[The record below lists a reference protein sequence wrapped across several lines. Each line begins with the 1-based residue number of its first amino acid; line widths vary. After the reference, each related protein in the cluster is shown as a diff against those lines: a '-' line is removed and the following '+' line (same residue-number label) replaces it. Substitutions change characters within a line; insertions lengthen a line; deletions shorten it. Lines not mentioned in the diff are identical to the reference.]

1 MEPDQATQ
9 KPSDI
14 RDAFLVVRE
23 GNSWRDVFRLSPA
36 QVMTIGRAT
45 TNRIVLRDELC
56 SRNHCELY
64 RNGAT
69 WVLRDLGSR
78 NGTMVNNGP
87 VVGERELESGDL
99 IQIGP
104 YELGFTFDLSQ
115 PFGSADGT
123 ADINNSDTAFAF
135 EAVNESPQNESPQ
148 VRRRSSI
155 ERGFPAI
162 GPRSPTRPRSATVPT
177 RSWRRCTVWRSI
189 WARRR
194 RAKELAEVVLAG
206 LDGGTHFD
214 IGAVLL
220 LPKAVQQDAKASQL
234 TVVAYT
240 AKGESP
246 YHKVS
251 SYLSTQVLSTREAIL
266 ARDVGKDTR
275 LSQRDDLGEMRAESV
290 ICAPVQLGP
299 LVHGLIHLYSTD
311 PNRPFQPEDLEFTI
325 AVADQ
330 MAVAL
335 RNLKEKESLASGL
348 DRIRT
353 DYETLRQQLQTES
366 EIVGESP
373 EVEDMRQTIAR
384 IAPTDAIVLIR
395 GESGVGKEL
404 VARAIHFKSD
414 RNSRPFCT
422 MNCAALAESLLESE
436 LFGHEKGPFTGA
448 TERKIGKFE
457 QAHRGTLFLDEVGEM
472 SLAIQA
478 KFLRVLEGHPFE
490 RVGGRSPVRVD
501 VRVVAATNRNL
512 EREVE
517 RGTFRKDL
525 YFRLHVV
532 EIVVTPLRKRR
543 SDIPILAEHF
553 LTMLGPE
560 DGAAGR
566 QLLPRRAGRHDGL
579 RLARQRPGAAKRRRA
594 GRHLVPRRSGPGG
607 RHPTLT
613 ALRTPPSDP
622 SITVMDGK
630 ATGKSPWS
638 TVEKE
643 HILATLEHTN
653 GNMTR
658 TAEILGIERS
668 TLYLKLKRYDAH
680 RRGPVTACKFAASI
694 GFL

>member
-1 MEPDQATQ
+1 MEPEQATH
-9 KPSDI
+9 KPSDV

-23 GNSWRDVFRLSPA
+23 GNSWRDVFRLSAA

-64 RNGAT
+64 RNGAN

-104 YELGFTFDLSQ
+104 YQLGFTFDLSQ
-115 PFGSADGT
+115 PFGSADPT
-123 ADINNSDTAFAF
+123 AEINESDTALGLEVINDSQQAAP
-135 EAVNESPQNESPQ
+135 EIIHRTRVSRYRTPQ
-148 VRRRSSI
+148 VDTAPSRDRAHKELASLYQLTLDM
-155 ERGFPAI
+155 GAAPA
-162 GPRSPTRPRSATVPT
+162 
-177 RSWRRCTVWRSI
+177 
-189 WARRR
+189 
-194 RAKELAEVVLAG
+194 AKELADVVLAG
-206 LDGGTHFD
+206 LNSGINFD

-220 LPKAVQQDAKASQL
+220 LPKAAQQDAKASQL
-234 TVVAYT
+234 AVVAYT
-240 AKGESP
+240 AKGEDP

-266 ARDVGKDTR
+266 ARDVRKDTR
-275 LSQRDDLGEMRAESV
+275 LSQRDDLGELRAESV
-290 ICAPVQLGP
+290 ICAPVQSGS
-299 LVHGLIHLYSTD
+299 LVHGLVHLYSTD
-311 PNRPFQPEDLEFTI
+311 PHRPFQPEDLEFTI

-348 DRIRT
+348 DRVRT
-353 DYETLRQQLQTES
+353 DYETLRQQMQSES
-366 EIVGESP
+366 EIVGQSA
-373 EVEDMRQTIAR
+373 EVGDMRQTIVR

-414 RNSRPFCT
+414 RKSRPFCT

-436 LFGHEKGPFTGA
+436 LFGHEKGSFTGA

-457 QAHRGTLFLDEVGEM
+457 QAHKGTLFLDEVGEM
-472 SLAIQA
+472 SLPIQA

-553 LTMLGPE
+553 LTTSSRKT
-560 DGAAGR
+560 GR
-566 QLLPRRAGRHDGL
+566 QVGSFSRGALDAMMTYDWPGNVRELQNVVERAVILCPGDQVREEDI
-579 RLARQRPGAAKRRRA
+579 RL
-594 GRHLVPRRSGPGG
+594 S
-607 RHPTLT
+607 

-622 SITVMDGK
+622 SISVMDGK
-630 ATGKSPWS
+630 GFRELSLLD
-638 TVEKE
+638 VEKE

-658 TAEILGIERS
+658 AAEILGIERS
-668 TLYLKLKRYDAH
+668 TLYLKLKRYDSY
-680 RRGPVTACKFAASI
+680 RRNV
-694 GFL
+694 